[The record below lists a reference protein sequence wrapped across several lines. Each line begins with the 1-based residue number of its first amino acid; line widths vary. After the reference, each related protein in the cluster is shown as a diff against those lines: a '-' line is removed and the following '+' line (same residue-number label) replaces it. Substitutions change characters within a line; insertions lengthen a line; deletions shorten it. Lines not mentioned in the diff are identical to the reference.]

1 VADQPKSPTSGA
13 PEAQQKHGTDPG
25 AIVLL
30 QRRIDTYLV
39 GNDPNLAVQG
49 VAPIDMRRVAEL
61 LDGDPEVQLHRTLTP
76 GGVVGELSEQVAPA
90 QSIVVASM
98 PADRVRQLQSLP
110 QLLVEPDQP
119 LTIGLQPE
127 VIGRDPG
134 VVLPFGRSF
143 TTTIAVTDPD
153 SRGLPDAEVFVFGSF
168 LPAQGTTDASGIVT
182 ITMRGESRATIRAVY
197 INPKTDYWNVYVE
210 QPDLIPDAVN
220 AIAVQPLSATF
231 TGFPDQQQL
240 LGWGERIM
248 GVNELPADWSGTG
261 VRVAVIDSGA
271 AATTHRDLLNRV
283 KAGIDT
289 TGDTRDT
296 WNVDTVSH
304 GTHCLGIIGGI
315 SDKAG
320 IRGFAPDAE
329 IHVCKI
335 FPGGRTSSLIDAL
348 DYCVQNEIDV
358 ANLSLGSAQPSQ
370 LLRQRIQLAREAGVA
385 CIVAA
390 GNSSGPVQYP
400 AAYEEVLTVAAIG
413 QRGQFPPGSYHSAQ
427 ILDGG
432 KVSADGFFSAKFSCH
447 GPEVDVCAPGVAIVS
462 CVPPDNY
469 AAWDG
474 TSMATPH
481 VTGLAALVL
490 AHHPDFQTTYRK
502 RDAARVERLF
512 QIIKSSATPLD
523 LGDPTRTGVGVPNAL
538 VALGRNGA
546 PRPATF
552 GGNGGVDFTE
562 LESVLAQAGLH
573 GRGAGTPP
581 AATAAASLS
590 AALSALEQT
599 LHRSGL
605 PVNV

>member
-1 VADQPKSPTSGA
+1 
-13 PEAQQKHGTDPG
+13 
-25 AIVLL
+25 
-30 QRRIDTYLV
+30 
-39 GNDPNLAVQG
+39 
-49 VAPIDMRRVAEL
+49 
-61 LDGDPEVQLHRTLTP
+61 
-76 GGVVGELSEQVAPA
+76 
-90 QSIVVASM
+90 
-98 PADRVRQLQSLP
+98 
-110 QLLVEPDQP
+110 
-119 LTIGLQPE
+119 
-127 VIGRDPG
+127 
-134 VVLPFGRSF
+134 
-143 TTTIAVTDPD
+143 
-153 SRGLPDAEVFVFGSF
+153 
-168 LPAQGTTDASGIVT
+168 
-182 ITMRGESRATIRAVY
+182 VY
-197 INPKTDYWNVYVE
+197 INPKSDYWNVYVE

-220 AIAVQPLSATF
+220 VIAVQPLSATF
-231 TGFPDQQQL
+231 TGFPDQQL

-248 GVNELPADWSGTG
+248 GVSELPADVGGQG

-296 WNVDTVSH
+296 WDVDTVSH

-315 SDKAG
+315 SDKTG

-329 IHVCKI
+329 IHICKI

-358 ANLSLGSAQPSQ
+358 ANLSLGSGQSSQ

-427 ILDGG
+427 ILDQG
-432 KVSADGFFSAKFSCH
+432 KVSPDGFFSPKFTCH

-523 LGDPTRTGVGVPNAL
+523 LGDRTRTGVGVPNAL
-538 VALGRNGA
+538 IALGRSAVPSPAASNGD
-546 PRPATF
+546 
-552 GGNGGVDFTE
+552 GGSSVDFTE
-562 LESVLAQAGLH
+562 LETVLAQAGLR
-573 GRGAGTPP
+573 GGGAGAAA
-581 AATAAASLS
+581 AATGGAGLS
-590 AALSALEQT
+590 SALSALEQM
-599 LHRSGL
+599 LHQSGL
-605 PVNV
+605 PAGV

>member
-1 VADQPKSPTSGA
+1 M
-13 PEAQQKHGTDPG
+13 
-25 AIVLL
+25 
-30 QRRIDTYLV
+30 

-61 LDGDPEVQLHRTLTP
+61 LDGDPEVELHRTLTP
-76 GGVVGELSEQVAPA
+76 GGLVGALSEQISPA

-110 QLLVEPDQP
+110 QLLVELDEA
-119 LTIGLQPE
+119 LTIGQPQ

-134 VVLPFGRSF
+134 VVLSFGTTF
-143 TTTIAVTDPD
+143 TTTIAVTDPEG
-153 SRGLPDAEVFVFGSF
+153 RGLPAAEVFIFGSF
-168 LPAQGTTDASGIVT
+168 LPGQGTTDADGSVT

-197 INPKTDYWNVYVE
+197 VNPKADYWNVYVE
-210 QPDLIPDAVN
+210 QPDLIPGAVN
-220 AIAVQPLSATF
+220 VIAVQPLSATF
-231 TGFPDQQQL
+231 AGFPDQQL
-240 LGWGERIM
+240 LGWGEQIM
-248 GVNELPADWSGTG
+248 GVNDLPTDWRGQG

-283 KAGIDT
+283 KSGIDT
-289 TGDTRDT
+289 TGDTADT

-304 GTHCLGIIGGI
+304 GTHCLGIIAGI

-335 FPGGRTSSLIDAL
+335 FPGGRTSSLIDSL

-358 ANLSLGSAQPSQ
+358 VNLSLGSGQPSQ

-427 ILDGG
+427 ILDQG
-432 KVSADGFFSAKFSCH
+432 KVSAEGFFSAKFTCH
-447 GPEVDVCAPGVAIVS
+447 GPEVDVCGPGVAIVS
-462 CVPPDNY
+462 SVPPDNY

-490 AHHPDFQTTYRK
+490 AHHPDFQTRYRK

-512 QIIKSSATPLD
+512 QIIKSSVIPVE
-523 LGDPTRTGVGVPNAL
+523 LGDRTRTGAGLPNAL
-538 VALGRNGA
+538 IALGRRA
-546 PRPATF
+546 VPRPAAS
-552 GGNGGVDFTE
+552 GGDSGVVDFSE
-562 LESVLAQAGLH
+562 LETLLAQAGLH
-573 GRGAGTPP
+573 GGSTEPVTGI
-581 AATAAASLS
+581 ASS
-590 AALSALEQT
+590 VTSALSDLERT
-599 LHRSGL
+599 LQQSGL
-605 PVNV
+605 PAAV